1 MFRQL
6 AKTAGLQCVI
16 DSSAQ
21 AACSEFVTLEG
32 ENVTLRFLL
41 ERIAEQIN
49 ATITWQDS
57 KIIISKK
64 VTTEKD

>member
-1 MFRQL
+1 
-6 AKTAGLQCVI
+6 
-16 DSSAQ
+16 
-21 AACSEFVTLEG
+21 
-32 ENVTLRFLL
+32 L

-57 KIIISKK
+57 KIIISKT